1 MPIANRWSAAM
12 PETDANTGSYTFT
25 VIATAEPAIAEEKRV
40 EALTQWLLDEYERER
55 KEASDEETR
64 CTD

>member
-1 MPIANRWSAAM
+1 M
-12 PETDANTGSYTFT
+12 PETESIIGCYTFT

-40 EALTQWLLDEYERER
+40 EALTQWLLDEFERER
-55 KEASDEETR
+55 KEALDEETR

>member
-1 MPIANRWSAAM
+1 M
-12 PETDANTGSYTFT
+12 PETESNIGSFTFT
-25 VIATAEPAIAEEKRV
+25 VVTTAEPANAEEKRV

>member
-1 MPIANRWSAAM
+1 MA
-12 PETDANTGSYTFT
+12 ETESSIGNYAFT
-25 VIATAEPAIAEEKRV
+25 VVATAEPAIAEEKRV

-64 CTD
+64 YTD